1 VRTRII
7 LSLTVLALVATACSR
22 GNDEAQATDL
32 TTTAPTTT
40 TTEATTTTT
49 RASTTT
55 TQATTTT
62 MPGPVSPLNGL
73 PVEDE
78 TLLDR
83 QLVAVKIDNH
93 WNARPQSG
101 VQEADAIMELL
112 VEAGLTRFV
121 ALFHTTDSEFVGPM
135 RSGRPTDPTL
145 VRPLNG
151 VMTISGAQPWVVSRI
166 LSYDVPLIGDL
177 GRPVTFR
184 YRGRFAPHNLYTS
197 TLELRNV
204 MEQRGYEPTPPPQIL
219 TFGEFPAPATDT
231 AEEIVFDW
239 STTMDVTWRWDGER
253 YLRFAGDEPHNWRSA
268 EGVAEPEDTPE
279 EDTGDT
285 GDADDEAADDNG
297 VIEEQIA
304 ADTIVVLTV
313 DRYTACPSGAGSCVP
328 AFETTG
334 SGTAIVFSGGRYV
347 EATWERDDVADWFTI
362 TDIDGNP
369 IPVPPGKPWI
379 AFFPG
384 GRELSW

>member
-1 VRTRII
+1 MT
-7 LSLTVLALVATACSR
+7 LLALVSTACGR
-22 GNDEAQATDL
+22 GTDEAQASDL
-32 TTTAPTTT
+32 TAATVETTT
-40 TTEATTTTT
+40 TTRATTTTT
-49 RASTTT
+49 RATTT
-55 TQATTTT
+55 SRATTTT
-62 MPGPVSPLNGL
+62 MPVPVSPLNGL

-78 TLLDR
+78 ALLDR
-83 QLVAVKIDNH
+83 QLVAIKIDNH

-101 VQEADAIMELL
+101 VQEADAMMELL

-121 ALFHTTDSEFVGPM
+121 ALFHTSDSEFVGPM

-145 VRPLNG
+145 IRPLNG

-204 MEQRGYEPTPPPQIL
+204 MEQRGYEPTAPPEIL

-231 AEEIVFDW
+231 AEEIFFDW

-268 EGVAEPEDTPE
+268 DGVAEPEDTE
-279 EDTGDT
+279 GEDTEAEGEN
-285 GDADDEAADDNG
+285 DAANDNG

-304 ADTIVVLTV
+304 ADTIVVLMV

-334 SGTAIVFSGGRYV
+334 SGDAVIFSGGRYV
-347 EATWERDDVADWFTI
+347 EGTWARDDVAEWFTI
-362 TDIDGNP
+362 TDANGRP

-379 AFFPG
+379 AFFPT
-384 GRELSW
+384 GRELTW